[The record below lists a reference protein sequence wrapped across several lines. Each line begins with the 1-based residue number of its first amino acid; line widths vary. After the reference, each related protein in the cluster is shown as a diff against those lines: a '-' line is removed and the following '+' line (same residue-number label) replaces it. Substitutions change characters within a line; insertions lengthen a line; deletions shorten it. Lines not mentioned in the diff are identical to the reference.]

1 MKKIS
6 VAIVTILFFYSD
18 SFAQTKTELPP
29 DYFNNFSYALPST
42 FNYEDS
48 IQLKT
53 QVRNIAVE
61 LNKWYDSATKNY
73 SIADPTGEYFFLD
86 GVITLNTYF
95 EKYQP
100 AIDAINKARLLTP
113 PPVYAAP
120 FRMQQLAYNVASST
134 HKDDRSDAFRIA
146 YGNSFT
152 AELNK
157 INVDFKNDIVNQQKG
172 LYTAASVEQYWKILA
187 TTCTQ
192 AKQGEGKIDY
202 NNAYSILTAYLNYY
216 QRANYQAVIEKALYA
231 VSASKVQQENVKIPM
246 RDGIKL
252 NAFYYHDMANAEKL
266 PAIVSLSPYPS
277 GNEGTRG
284 NVFATNGYIYVYVD
298 TRGRRESEGN
308 FIPYETDAS
317 DFYDIIDWV
326 SKQPWCNGKMATSGG
341 SYLGFDQW
349 QAIRK
354 KYKHP
359 ALKAIN
365 PMVAVGFGVDFP
377 RSANTFYP
385 YILQWATYVSGKE
398 LNQALFDDY
407 KFWND
412 KNYELYKKRLPFSK
426 LDSVAGLPNPI
437 FQKWLSHPDFDN
449 YWQNILPSKEDY
461 AAIDIPILSITGYYD
476 GDQGGAL
483 YYYNNHQ
490 KYGSAKAT
498 NDHYLL
504 VGPYEHGAAQ
514 WQPGPVQN
522 GEDLEREAQV
532 PIYKYVIWW
541 FDWVLK
547 GKQKPAFL
555 KDKITYFETGDHV
568 WKGTK
573 SFEALTKDSL
583 ELFLSPKI
591 VDNKRRN
598 DLHKLSNEKPT
609 APKSFITYKHDIAMA
624 IDSAYFFTPSKPYDD
639 SLYMTSPYNLVF
651 ESDPLQK
658 DIVLSDKII
667 SRIYCTLNVPDA
679 DFDLLVQEISPDGKD
694 RNIALGNTRVRYRN
708 GGDKPQLL
716 NKGEVALLSF
726 DNIFLYI
733 KKISKGSKLRIIFQS
748 SNNPYTEKNFGFGG
762 VVSKET
768 TTSPRIIEANILM
781 NNQYPSKIVLPI
793 SN

>member
-1 MKKIS
+1 MKKITPGF
-6 VAIVTILFFYSD
+6 IIMLFIYSN

-29 DYFNNFSYALPST
+29 DYFNNFNYALPST

-53 QVRNIAVE
+53 QVKNIAVE

-73 SIADPTGEYFFLD
+73 SIADPTGEYYFLD

-95 EKYQP
+95 EKYQA
-100 AIDAINKARLLTP
+100 AIEAINKSRLSTP
-113 PPVYAAP
+113 TPVYSAP
-120 FRMQQLAYNVASST
+120 YRLQQLAYNIAGNI
-134 HKDDRSDAFRIA
+134 HRDDQSDAFRKTYA
-146 YGNSFT
+146 TSFT
-152 AELNK
+152 NELQK
-157 INVDFKNDIVNQQKG
+157 INPDFKNDIVNQMKG
-172 LYTAASVEQYWKILA
+172 SYTTASVEQYWKILSR
-187 TTCTQ
+187 TCLQ
-192 AKQGEGKIDY
+192 AKEAGGNINY
-202 NNAYSILTAYLNYY
+202 NSAYNILTAFMNYY
-216 QRANYQAVIEKALYA
+216 QRAMYQPVIEGALYT
-231 VSASKVQQENVKIPM
+231 VLPSKVQQDQVKIPM

-252 NAFYYHDMANAEKL
+252 NAYYYHDISNATKL
-266 PAIVSLSPYPS
+266 PAIISLSPYPS
-277 GNEGTRG
+277 GNEATRG
-284 NVFATNGYIYVYVD
+284 NVYATNGYIYVYVD

-308 FIPYETDAS
+308 FIPYESDAS

-326 SKQPWCNGKMATSGG
+326 SKQEWCDGKVATSGG

-377 RSANTFYP
+377 RSSNAFYP

-412 KNYELYKKRLPFSK
+412 KNFELYKKRLPFSK

-437 FQKWLSHPDFDN
+437 FQKWVSHPDFDN
-449 YWQNILPSKEDY
+449 YWKDILPSKEDY
-461 AAIDIPILSITGYYD
+461 AAIDIPVLSITGYYD
-476 GDQGGAL
+476 ADQTGAL

-490 KYGSAKAT
+490 KYGSEKAK

-504 VGPYEHGAAQ
+504 IGPYEHGAAQ

-522 GEDLEREAQV
+522 GEDLEKEAQI

-547 GKQKPAFL
+547 GKQKPSFL
-555 KDKITYFETGDHV
+555 VDKITYFETGDHV

-573 SFEALTKDSL
+573 TFKALTKDSL
-583 ELFLSPKI
+583 ELFLSPNI

-598 DLHKLSNEKPT
+598 DLHKLSTQKPT
-609 APKSFITYKHDIAMA
+609 AAKSFITYKHDIAMA
-624 IDSAYFFTPSKPYDD
+624 IDSAYFYTQTKPYDD
-639 SLYMTSPYNLVF
+639 SLYLTSPYNLVF
-651 ESDPLQK
+651 ESEPLQK

-667 SRIYCTLNVPDA
+667 GRIYVTLNVPDA
-679 DFDLLVQEISPDGKD
+679 DFDLLIQEIGPDGKD
-694 RNIALGNTRVRYRN
+694 RTIAQTTTRVRYRN

-726 DNIFLYI
+726 NDIFLYI
-733 KKISKGSKLRIIFQS
+733 KKISKGSKLRVIFQS
-748 SNNPYTEKNFGFGG
+748 TNNPFAEKNFALGG
-762 VVSKET
+762 VVSKES
-768 TTSPRIIEANILM
+768 TTSLRIIEANIQM
-781 NNQYPSKIVLPI
+781 SNQYPSKIVLPI